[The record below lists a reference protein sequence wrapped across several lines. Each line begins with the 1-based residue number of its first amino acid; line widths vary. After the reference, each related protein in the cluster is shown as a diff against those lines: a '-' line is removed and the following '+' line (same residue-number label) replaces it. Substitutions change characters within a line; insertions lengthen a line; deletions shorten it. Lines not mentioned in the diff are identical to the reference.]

1 MIFWKM
7 LKFFIR
13 EVTMSH
19 SVMSYPMDYS
29 LPGSSVHGDSP
40 GKNTGVGCHA
50 LLQGI
55 FPTKWSNPSPTLQV
69 DSSSEPLGKPPNT
82 GMGSISLLQGS
93 FPIQELNQGLLAGGL
108 LTSWATRETLRG
120 HNNSACFFVFIFLSF
135 FLFACSGSSL
145 LHLGFL

>member
-40 GKNTGVGCHA
+40 GKNTGVGYHA

-55 FPTKWSNPSPTLQV
+55 FPTK
-69 DSSSEPLGKPPNT
+69 
-82 GMGSISLLQGS
+82 
-93 FPIQELNQGLLAGGL
+93 
-108 LTSWATRETLRG
+108 
-120 HNNSACFFVFIFLSF
+120 
-135 FLFACSGSSL
+135 
-145 LHLGFL
+145 